1 MLRMAL
7 YCCTA
12 ALLLS
17 GCAAPTHQ
25 DNGTRPALPDHYR
38 GAVPAQAQDAVSQT
52 WWRGF
57 GSETLNTLIEAAQ
70 MQSQDLAAA
79 IARVRQAQASARIAG
94 AALLPELSANAA
106 AGHQGRLG
114 GSGNVNGRGYSVGLT
129 AGYEVDFWGG
139 NRAASLSAQQAL
151 QASRYDQ
158 HTVALTLTAGVASAW
173 VQLMALRERVDIA
186 SLNLESAQRLETLV
200 RAQFEAGAATALA
213 LAQQRTLLAGQW
225 RQLEA
230 IREQAKQGATALM
243 TLIGQA
249 TELTLPAEPLSSLTV
264 PSVRAGLPSMLLA
277 RRPDIAAAEARL
289 KAADADI
296 AVARAAML
304 PSLKLTAT
312 AGGESRHWGELLASP
327 VYSLA
332 AGLAAPIFNAGRLSA
347 QHDLAIA
354 RREELLALYHK
365 AIVAAF
371 GDTQTALDHLAGVR
385 AQRQAQSAELEQAR
399 LALAL
404 AESRY
409 RAGAETLIVLLDAQR
424 SLYAAQDD
432 AVQLHADEIQAVIG
446 VYRALGGGWSGSQ

>member
-1 MLRMAL
+1 MRQLVSH
-7 YCCTA
+7 CCA
-12 ALLLS
+12 ATILLA
-17 GCAAPTHQ
+17 GCAAPAPQGNTL
-25 DNGTRPALPDHYR
+25 PALPGQYR
-38 GAVPAQAQDAVSQT
+38 DVASAHAHDTVSEA

-57 GSETLNTLIEAAQ
+57 GSETLNALVEAAQ
-70 MQSQDLAAA
+70 VQSQDLAAA
-79 IARVRQAQASARIAG
+79 VARVHQARAGARMAG
-94 AALLPELSANAA
+94 AALLPELSASAH
-106 AGHQGRLG
+106 AGRQGRLG
-114 GSGNVNGRGYSVGLT
+114 GSGEASGRSYALGLT

-186 SLNLESAQRLETLV
+186 SLNLESAQRLEALV

-213 LAQQRTLLAGQW
+213 LAQQRTLLAGQR

-243 TLIGQA
+243 TLIGRA
-249 TELTLPAEPLSSLTV
+249 TELTLPAEPLSSLTI

-296 AVARAAML
+296 VVARAAML

-332 AGLAAPIFNAGRLSA
+332 AGLAAPIFNAGRLTA

-371 GDTQTALDHLAGVR
+371 GDTQTALDHLAGVQ